1 MEMFN
6 DLRSDPQIRDYYQFW
21 FYLYPSGQPFWF
33 SAAQM
38 RDDLA
43 QMRQKLDPEGTCPAL
58 DQTVL
63 VGHSMGG
70 LVSKLQTVDSGND
83 FWAVLSEKPFTELSA
98 DDELREGLAQTFFFD
113 PNPSVRRVI
122 TIGTPHR
129 GSEFANDT
137 TRWLG
142 RKLIRVPTKLMQ
154 GKHQLIARNPGY
166 FRPDAP
172 LDVSTSI
179 DSLAP
184 SSPLLPVLLTAHH
197 GPWVKYNNVMG
208 EIPDK
213 GIVKLF
219 SSGRGDGVVT
229 LESAKLDNA
238 ESQIVVPAD
247 HSMVHRHP
255 QSILEVRRILL
266 QQVSELRSYREGEI
280 LQVAI
285 PPRQIEPTP
294 DYFPPADAPL
304 PLQTEAVEMARE
316 PATVTR

>member
-6 DLRSDPQIRDYYQFW
+6 DLRSDPQIRNYYQFW

-38 RDDLA
+38 RQDLA
-43 QMRQKLDPEGTCPAL
+43 AMREKLDPQGTCAAL

-70 LVSKLQTVDSGND
+70 LVSKLQTVDSGNE
-83 FWAVLSEKPFTELSA
+83 FWATLSDKPFTELAA
-98 DDELREGLAQTFFFD
+98 DDELRKGLSQTFFFD

-154 GKHQLIARNPGY
+154 GKHQLIARNPGF

-179 DSLAP
+179 DSLSP

-197 GPWVKYNNVMG
+197 GPWVRYNNIIG
-208 EIPDK
+208 EIPHE
-213 GIVKLF
+213 GIMKLL
-219 SSGRGDGVVT
+219 SGGKGDGVVT
-229 LESAKLDNA
+229 IESAKVDGA
-238 ESQIVVPAD
+238 ESQIVVPAE

-266 QQVSELRSYREGEI
+266 QQIAELRGFADDDVQHASVPP
-280 LQVAI
+280 QMI
-285 PPRQIEPTP
+285 PRP
-294 DYFPPADAPL
+294 DYFAPPAFPRPGAEYL
-304 PLQTEAVEMARE
+304 EVAEESAGV
-316 PATVTR
+316 VTR